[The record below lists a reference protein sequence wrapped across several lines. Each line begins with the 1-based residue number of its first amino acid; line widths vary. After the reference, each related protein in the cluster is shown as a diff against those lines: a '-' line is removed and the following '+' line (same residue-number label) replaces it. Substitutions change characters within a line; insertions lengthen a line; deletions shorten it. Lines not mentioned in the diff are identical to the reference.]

1 MKKEETEFAN
11 IVKAHKNTI
20 FTVCYLFSKDQDEV
34 NDLFQETLINLWQ
47 GFDSFKGQCDI
58 KTWIW
63 RVSLN
68 TCLTAERKKKR
79 SVETMPLSMDINLF
93 TDTDDDTRQI
103 QQLYSRINKLGV
115 VDRAIILLWL
125 ENMSYEEIG
134 QIIGISTK
142 NVSVKLVRIKEQLK
156 KMSNNES
163 IVDERLVSEAT
174 KKHISELQRKLIGR
188 IVMFTLLAAYFYW
201 KLELGIFLLW
211 SLGILVISIYM
222 YLVVRKGNS
231 TSMPVTEYARRLR
244 KALKIYKIGNRL
256 MWILTIILIL
266 AWGTY
271 VLILNC
277 ISNEVVPITAFG
289 VFMVCFFIAF
299 FMGIYYYITN
309 VCISP
314 DVELMLEEVLEDLE
328 NDNQDA

>member
-1 MKKEETEFAN
+1 MENNELEEMRAQL
-11 IVKAHKNTI
+11 A
-20 FTVCYLFSKDQDEV
+20 
-34 NDLFQETLINLWQ
+34 TLN
-47 GFDSFKGQCDI
+47 
-58 KTWIW
+58 
-63 RVSLN
+63 
-68 TCLTAERKKKR
+68 E
-79 SVETMPLSMDINLF
+79 
-93 TDTDDDTRQI
+93 
-103 QQLYSRINKLGV
+103 KL
-115 VDRAIILLWL
+115 D
-125 ENMSYEEIG
+125 
-134 QIIGISTK
+134 
-142 NVSVKLVRIKEQLK
+142 
-156 KMSNNES
+156 NES

-174 KKHISELQRKLIGR
+174 KKHISKLQRKLIGR
-188 IVMFTLLAAYFYW
+188 IIMFTLLAAYFYW

-244 KALKIYKIGNRL
+244 KALKIYKIGNRF

>member
-1 MKKEETEFAN
+1 ME
-11 IVKAHKNTI
+11 
-20 FTVCYLFSKDQDEV
+20 
-34 NDLFQETLINLWQ
+34 
-47 GFDSFKGQCDI
+47 
-58 KTWIW
+58 
-63 RVSLN
+63 
-68 TCLTAERKKKR
+68 
-79 SVETMPLSMDINLF
+79 
-93 TDTDDDTRQI
+93 
-103 QQLYSRINKLGV
+103 
-115 VDRAIILLWL
+115 
-125 ENMSYEEIG
+125 
-134 QIIGISTK
+134 
-142 NVSVKLVRIKEQLK
+142 
-156 KMSNNES
+156 NNELEEMKAQLAVLNEKLEKEN
-163 IVDERLVSEAT
+163 IVDEKLLGEAT
-174 KKHISELQRKLIGR
+174 KKHLSELQRKLIGR
-188 IVMFTLLAAYFYW
+188 IIMFTLLAAYFYW

-309 VCISP
+309 VCISLN
-314 DVELMLEEVLEDLE
+314 VELMLKEVLEDLE

>member
-1 MKKEETEFAN
+1 MENNELEEMRAQL
-11 IVKAHKNTI
+11 A
-20 FTVCYLFSKDQDEV
+20 
-34 NDLFQETLINLWQ
+34 TLN
-47 GFDSFKGQCDI
+47 
-58 KTWIW
+58 
-63 RVSLN
+63 
-68 TCLTAERKKKR
+68 E
-79 SVETMPLSMDINLF
+79 
-93 TDTDDDTRQI
+93 
-103 QQLYSRINKLGV
+103 KL
-115 VDRAIILLWL
+115 D
-125 ENMSYEEIG
+125 
-134 QIIGISTK
+134 
-142 NVSVKLVRIKEQLK
+142 
-156 KMSNNES
+156 NES

-174 KKHISELQRKLIGR
+174 KKHISKLQRKLIGR
-188 IVMFTLLAAYFYW
+188 IIMFTLLAAYFYW

-244 KALKIYKIGNRL
+244 KALKIYKIGNRF
-256 MWILTIILIL
+256 MWILTIILIM

-328 NDNQDA
+328 KDNKDA

>member
-1 MKKEETEFAN
+1 MENNELEEMRAQL
-11 IVKAHKNTI
+11 A
-20 FTVCYLFSKDQDEV
+20 
-34 NDLFQETLINLWQ
+34 TLN
-47 GFDSFKGQCDI
+47 
-58 KTWIW
+58 
-63 RVSLN
+63 
-68 TCLTAERKKKR
+68 E
-79 SVETMPLSMDINLF
+79 
-93 TDTDDDTRQI
+93 
-103 QQLYSRINKLGV
+103 KL
-115 VDRAIILLWL
+115 
-125 ENMSYEEIG
+125 E
-134 QIIGISTK
+134 
-142 NVSVKLVRIKEQLK
+142 
-156 KMSNNES
+156 NES
-163 IVDERLVSEAT
+163 IVDEKHFSEAT
-174 KKHISELQRKLIGR
+174 KKHVSELQRKLIVR
-188 IVMFTLLAAYFYW
+188 IVMFTLMAAYFYW

-244 KALKIYKIGNRL
+244 KALKIYKIGNRF
-256 MWILTIILIL
+256 MWILTIILIF

>member
-1 MKKEETEFAN
+1 MENNELEEMRAQL
-11 IVKAHKNTI
+11 A
-20 FTVCYLFSKDQDEV
+20 
-34 NDLFQETLINLWQ
+34 TLN
-47 GFDSFKGQCDI
+47 
-58 KTWIW
+58 
-63 RVSLN
+63 
-68 TCLTAERKKKR
+68 E
-79 SVETMPLSMDINLF
+79 
-93 TDTDDDTRQI
+93 
-103 QQLYSRINKLGV
+103 KL
-115 VDRAIILLWL
+115 
-125 ENMSYEEIG
+125 E
-134 QIIGISTK
+134 
-142 NVSVKLVRIKEQLK
+142 
-156 KMSNNES
+156 NES
-163 IVDERLVSEAT
+163 IVDEKLVSEAT
-174 KKHISELQRKLIGR
+174 KKHISKLQRKLIGR
-188 IVMFTLLAAYFYW
+188 IIMFTLLAAYFYW